1 MDRIHVLQLG
11 ETDWSRQYR
20 IPDDVEWDYEEE
32 FAESPEEAYDI
43 AFLDRLPGHG
53 EIGLLMKEIKAHT
66 LYVTEEY
73 ARHQRVKNLFLSKVG
88 KVIRKTEIQAFLD
101 EEIRFYYAKPYGE
114 KYKGKNLAVSP
125 GFGGNVNWNGG
136 YCVNLE
142 GDFGEEYRQTL
153 FWRNNV
159 PVRKGQVIDLW
170 LEYQIT
176 DSVDILLKVTQLV
189 RGSISEKKR
198 EWVFTQED
206 LKELVSIDSPEGDS
220 LLFVSIHAKGRGELR
235 IVALHD
241 RFSRGKHGSFLPGGE
256 RYVSTNREEVFCYF
270 DPGDRKPPL
279 NIYFSGYK
287 TQEGFEGYY
296 LMRKMG
302 APFLLISESR
312 LEGGAFYMGTPEYE
326 AMIVNMIRKH
336 IDELGFQMSD
346 VVMSGLSM
354 GTYGAL
360 YYGCDIRP
368 HAVIIGKPLASIG
381 DVAANETYYR
391 PGGFPTSMDVLLYH
405 QGDTGT
411 NDVQKLNRRFW
422 EKFDR
427 TNWSKSKF
435 VVAYMIEDDYDMTA
449 YQKLLSH
456 LHDGGVQV
464 YGKGLHGRHNDAT
477 GGIVQWFLHQYKKVL
492 IEDFG
497 RKLADEW

>member
-11 ETDWSRQYR
+11 KTDWSRQYR

-43 AFLDRLPGHG
+43 AFLDRLPAHG
-53 EIGLLMKEIKAHT
+53 EIKLLMKEIKAHT
-66 LYVTEEY
+66 LYVTEEI
-73 ARHQRVKNLFLSKVG
+73 AGQQRVQNLFQCKVG
-88 KVIRKTEIQAFLD
+88 KVIRKEEVQSFLD

-206 LKELVSIDSPEGDS
+206 MKELVSIDSPEGDS

-241 RFSRGKHGSFLPGGE
+241 RFSRRKHGSFLPGGE